1 MIRTIKRAA
10 AIAAIIVSAT
20 AASCS
25 DAVHA
30 EESHVYM
37 GSNRSIPG

>member
-10 AIAAIIVSAT
+10 VIAAIILSAIS
-20 AASCS
+20 ASCS

-30 EESHVYM
+30 EEHHVHM
-37 GSNRSIPG
+37 GSNRSIPS

>member
-1 MIRTIKRAA
+1 MIRAIKRAA

-30 EESHVYM
+30 KEHHGHM
-37 GSNRSIPG
+37 GSSSSISR

>member
-1 MIRTIKRAA
+1 MIRAIKRAA

-30 EESHVYM
+30 EESHVCL
-37 GSNRSIPG
+37 GSSSSISR